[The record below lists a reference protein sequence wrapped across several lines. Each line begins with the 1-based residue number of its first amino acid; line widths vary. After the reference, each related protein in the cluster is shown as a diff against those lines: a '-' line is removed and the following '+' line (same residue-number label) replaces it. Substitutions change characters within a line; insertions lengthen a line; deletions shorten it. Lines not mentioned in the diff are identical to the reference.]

1 MTRPVSLYSTT
12 GFCCFV
18 FVFVL
23 FVVVDIEYHY
33 ETSLAVLNNSLLLFL
48 LSLLLLLLLLL
59 MGLVY
64 IVYGLFAVAH
74 NVYPPCRHAK
84 SAKINTRALFALE

>member
-1 MTRPVSLYSTT
+1 MKDTSGLTVEGLQEYYDEACLAVLNNRF
-12 GFCCFV
+12 FCIV

-48 LSLLLLLLLLL
+48 LSLLLLLLILSIL
-59 MGLVY
+59 
-64 IVYGLFAVAH
+64 
-74 NVYPPCRHAK
+74 
-84 SAKINTRALFALE
+84 